1 MAVLGWVYRPCRTE
15 FETCRTICT
24 ASISVYVTRLSESGE
39 LVAVALSGAMVS
51 VPSIRRRRLGAALRR
66 LREASGMSL
75 EAVAGELG
83 WSTSKVNRIELAK
96 IAVTPADVRALLG
109 VLDALSD
116 EVETLVSLASED
128 RQPGWWRQYAEVL
141 PPWFEGYLSLES
153 EAARLL
159 AYESEVVPGLLQT
172 EEYAAEILRHSPYTQ
187 LPDEA
192 ARAAELRRARQVRLL
207 GQDPIR
213 LDVVINEGALRRA
226 VGGREVMCGQFRRLV
241 ETAELPNVTLQVL
254 LFAAGAHPGVDGS
267 FTVLEFT
274 DPSNPR
280 IVYLD
285 RMTNS
290 EYLDGLRDVAAYRHA
305 HDQLRAAALSPS
317 ESRQMISGL
326 LRELMK

>member
-1 MAVLGWVYRPCRTE
+1 
-15 FETCRTICT
+15 
-24 ASISVYVTRLSESGE
+24 
-39 LVAVALSGAMVS
+39 MVS
-51 VPSIRRRRLGAALRR
+51 VPTIRRRRLGAALRR
-66 LREASGMSL
+66 LREGSGMSL
-75 EAVAGELG
+75 EAVAQELG
-83 WSTSKVNRIELAK
+83 WSTSKVSRIELAK

-172 EEYAAEILRHSPYTQ
+172 EQYAAEVLRHSPYTQ

-192 ARAAELRRARQVRLL
+192 ARAAELRRARQVRLV
-207 GQDPIR
+207 GPDPIY
-213 LDVVINEGALRRA
+213 LDVVINEGVLRRQ
-226 VGGREVMCGQFRRLV
+226 VGGPNVMFGQLTRLI
-241 ETAELPNVTLQVL
+241 ETTELPNVELRVL
-254 LFAAGAHPGVDGS
+254 PFAAGAHPGVDGS
-267 FTVLEFT
+267 FTVLEFS

-290 EYLDGLRDVAAYRHA
+290 EYLDSLRDVAAYRHA
-305 HDQLRAAALSPS
+305 HERLRTSALSPID
-317 ESRQMISGL
+317 SRGLIKGL
-326 LRELMK
+326 LKELMK

>member
-1 MAVLGWVYRPCRTE
+1 
-15 FETCRTICT
+15 
-24 ASISVYVTRLSESGE
+24 
-39 LVAVALSGAMVS
+39 
-51 VPSIRRRRLGAALRR
+51 
-66 LREASGMSL
+66 MSL

-153 EAARLL
+153 EASQLL

-305 HDQLRAAALSPS
+305 HERLGASALSVS
-317 ESRQMISGL
+317 DSREMISSL
-326 LRELMK
+326 LRELRR